1 MKGFP
6 GAAVAKNPPANAG
19 DPRLGWVG
27 NGNQLQYSCLENFTD
42 REAWHVI
49 EKSWTWLSTHTNTHT
64 YEINELPRWF
74 SSKEPTCQCQRFY
87 SALLLGWEDPLEKE
101 MATHSNI
108 FTWEIPWAEEPGR
121 LQSLEAQKSRIQ
133 LYRLNNINISEW
145 LSRYYDTPTL
155 LWTSQ
160 VMLVVKKCTCQWRRC
175 WDVGLIPVLGRSPGG
190 GHGNP
195 LQYSCLENPQ
205 KQRSL
210 EGYSLQGQKES
221 DTTKATEHTHRHA
234 SIRYINSLS
243 HPYCCPHLLAG
254 KCGNHTH

>member
-121 LQSLEAQKSRIQ
+121 LQSLESQKSRIQ

-160 VMLVVKKCTCQWRRC
+160 VMLVVKNAPANGGDVETWVWSLCWEDPLEEGMATHSSILAWR
-175 WDVGLIPVLGRSPGG
+175 IPRNRGAWRATVFRVKKSQTQLKQLSTHTQARIHKVHKLPLPSLLLSTPTGR
-190 GHGNP
+190 
-195 LQYSCLENPQ
+195 
-205 KQRSL
+205 
-210 EGYSLQGQKES
+210 
-221 DTTKATEHTHRHA
+221 
-234 SIRYINSLS
+234 
-243 HPYCCPHLLAG
+243 
-254 KCGNHTH
+254 